1 MDEKNQN
8 QVNNMIPQEIPIPD
22 VGEKQS
28 APQNEAAVQTATEHE
43 GNVSDNIYMQGQPN
57 QNQSYE
63 QSGQPYGQPNQAYGQ
78 PNQPY
83 SQPVIQP
90 YQPQNKKKKGKVW
103 AVIACVIALFAILGV
118 SVRAYYINTAAY
130 KFAKGF
136 QNLGAEM
143 EEMKNPLT
151 EKIGMQDIL
160 AMMEEKGSHVK
171 TRMNFTTDTFM
182 GSTTLGI
189 DTDLYKDMQAKEL
202 DSSTTLSVMNYE
214 VAHLDLY
221 GNEEMICFS
230 VPELFLE
237 NMYFDTENVVSQ
249 YNDSVFAEDDLFGKS
264 SMEEFSVDLFPD
276 EEDSTSLGSWTSA
289 SKFMEEYGKD
299 IEACRESMTIE
310 KVEKGLYRMRFAQQ
324 DTDRL
329 VMDMLHDYTDIYGMG
344 EIDLNEEMED
354 YDQFIASDVSF
365 LFEINKDNRIESI
378 TLENP
383 VELLDSEASMDMELF
398 FLGEERNVD
407 KIQGKITMVNVL
419 GDKMEAVCQLVQTL
433 EKDNYQIDM
442 DMKYM
447 DYAQEDYSGK
457 MKLTMNCDASKDTF
471 YMAVS
476 VKEDGDT
483 FEMAA
488 EGSLD
493 DIVRGESFALELD
506 KFTMD
511 MDGEELCKITGDILV
526 EPLQEKITPSVE
538 AKTAIFE
545 MSYAE
550 LGDLFYKLAE
560 EYGSILDLLSY

>member
-8 QVNNMIPQEIPIPD
+8 EVNNMIPQEIPIPD
-22 VGEKQS
+22 VGGNQQS
-28 APQNEAAVQTATEHE
+28 NMY
-43 GNVSDNIYMQGQPN
+43 GNPYTQGQQSNTYGQPN
-57 QNQSYE
+57 
-63 QSGQPYGQPNQAYGQ
+63 QPYGQPNQPYG
-78 PNQPY
+78 
-83 SQPVIQP
+83 QPVIQP
-90 YQPQNKKKKGKVW
+90 YQPQSNKKKGKVW
-103 AVIACVIALFAILGV
+103 AIAACVIALFVILGV

-143 EEMKNPLT
+143 EEMKNPLS

-160 AMMEEKGSHVK
+160 TMMEEEGSHVK
-171 TRMNFTTDTFM
+171 TRMNFTMDTFM

-214 VAHLDLY
+214 VAQLDLY
-221 GNEEMICFS
+221 GNEDVICFS

-264 SMEEFSVDLFPD
+264 SMEDFSVELFPD
-276 EEDSTSLGSWTSA
+276 EDDSASIGSWTSA
-289 SKFMEEYGKD
+289 SKFMEKYGKD

-310 KVEKGLYRMRFAQQ
+310 KVEKGLYRMRFAQP

-329 VMDMLHDYTDIYGMG
+329 VMDMLHDYTEIYGMG
-344 EIDLNEEMED
+344 EIDLDEEMED

-365 LFEINKDNRIESI
+365 LFEINKNNRIESV

-383 VELLDSEASMDMELF
+383 VELLDGEASMDMELF
-398 FLGEERNVD
+398 FLGEGRSID
-407 KIQGKITMVNVL
+407 KIQGKVTMVNVL

-433 EKDNYQIDM
+433 DEDDYQIDM

-447 DYAQEDYSGK
+447 DYGQEDYSDK
-457 MKLTMNCDASKDTF
+457 VKFTMNCDASKDTF
-471 YMAVS
+471 DMVLS
-476 VKEDGDT
+476 MKEDGDT

-493 DIVRGESFALELD
+493 DIVQGESFALELD
-506 KFTMD
+506 EFTMD
-511 MDGEELCKITGDILV
+511 MDGEELCKITGDISV
-526 EPLQEKITPSVE
+526 EPLKEKITPSAE
-538 AKTAIFE
+538 AQTAIFE
-545 MSYAE
+545 MSYTE
-550 LGDLFYKLAE
+550 LADLFYKLAE